1 VTGVLLAGVGV
12 RLPHTSF
19 FPGQTSDLALQHV
32 TDPPDAQKNYLV
44 VDHKTETHTIEEAFD
59 SFTQERKDIA
69 IVLINQHV
77 RPPLR
82 LSHLISSLLGRMLI
96 SLADCRQDPQPRRRI
111 HPSLP
116 LAPRDS
122 LKGPPLR
129 PRKGQRHEA
138 RQEVVWRVNHA
149 VSHVQRY
156 PEYKSIIICL
166 YCNARMLHALESLD
180 LPLYIA

>member
-1 VTGVLLAGVGV
+1 LLAGVGV

-96 SLADCRQDPQPRRRI
+96 SLADCRLLEIPSKDHPYDPEK
-111 HPSLP
+111 
-116 LAPRDS
+116 DS
-122 LKGPPLR
+122 VMK
-129 PRKGQRHEA
+129 
-138 RQEVVWRVNHA
+138 RVKKLFG
-149 VSHVQRY
+149 
-156 PEYKSIIICL
+156 E
-166 YCNARMLHALESLD
+166 
-180 LPLYIA
+180 